1 MVKSK
6 EWNWATVT
14 DEIWNEPSEDSY
26 YYLHRW
32 MEKKFERFLD
42 LGCGLGRHS
51 ILFAKNGFL
60 TDSIDLSPY
69 AVEQLTQ
76 KAKEQN
82 LSIKAEVGDIHNLPY
97 EDNRLDCLLAYHV
110 ISHTDSE
117 GIIKVI
123 SEIRRVLRS
132 GGEFYITL
140 CSKSSPNFTQSK
152 YPKIDE
158 NTVIKTEEPEIGI
171 PHYYADLQDIH
182 RLLREFLIF
191 RIRHIEDFFKNTSSR
206 HYYIHG
212 GKP

>member
-1 MVKSK
+1 M
-6 EWNWATVT
+6 
-14 DEIWNEPSEDSY
+14 
-26 YYLHRW
+26 
-32 MEKKFERFLD
+32 
-42 LGCGLGRHS
+42 
-51 ILFAKNGFL
+51 
-60 TDSIDLSPY
+60 
-69 AVEQLTQ
+69 
-76 KAKEQN
+76 
-82 LSIKAEVGDIHNLPY
+82 KAEVGDIHNLPY
-97 EDNRLDCLLAYHV
+97 EDNRFDCLLAYHV